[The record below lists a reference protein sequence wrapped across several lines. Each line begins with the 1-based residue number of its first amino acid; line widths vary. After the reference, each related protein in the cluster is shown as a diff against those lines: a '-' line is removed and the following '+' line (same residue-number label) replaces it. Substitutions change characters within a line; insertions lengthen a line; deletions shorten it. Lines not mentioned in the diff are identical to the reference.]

1 MSKIQN
7 LKKPIKNSPKMKDFW
22 LVGIDEVGRGPLA
35 GPVTVCAFG
44 VKATDS
50 EFRKSFSKKYPN
62 LKLNDSKQLSEKK
75 REEIASALRKD
86 KNRFFIKSKSAKDID
101 KFGISVCIHKLIES
115 LLKEFIKS
123 LHVSGEK
130 ISEDQIHV
138 LLDGGLKAPPQFKN
152 QETHT
157 KGDAK
162 FAVISCASILAKVH
176 RDSHMSKLAGKNK
189 ELAPYCFE
197 IHKGYG
203 TKRHIEAVKRYGL
216 SEEHRRT
223 FCRNIK

>member
-7 LKKPIKNSPKMKDFW
+7 PKISIKKAPKRKDFW
-22 LVGIDEVGRGPLA
+22 LIGIDEVGRGPLA

-44 VKATDS
+44 VRATDS
-50 EFRKSFSKKYPN
+50 EFRKDFSKKSPN
-62 LKLNDSKQLSEKK
+62 LKLNDSKQLTEKK
-75 REEIASALRKD
+75 REEIAFALRKD
-86 KNRFFIKSKSAKDID
+86 KYKFFIKSRSAKDID
-101 KFGISVCIHKLIES
+101 KFEISVCIHKLIES

-162 FAVISCASILAKVH
+162 FAVISCASILAKVY
-176 RDSHMSKLAGKNK
+176 RDAYMTRLAGRSKQMSV
-189 ELAPYCFE
+189 YGFE
-197 IHKGYG
+197 VHKGYG
-203 TKRHIEAVKRYGL
+203 TKKHIEAVKRYGL